1 MFYYTPELGAEF
13 IRRLYGEMD
22 ITLSQDIRQATDWL
36 ARGKF
41 AICVFC
47 SEILKA
53 KNQGL
58 AVDELPTAQWKESR
72 AISSGNMGSVALPS
86 QPPNPNAARLFVNWL
101 LSREGQTAFQR
112 AANTSTNSEESMRVD
127 ISKEMVRADIRRI
140 DGVKYLL
147 AERPEFMDMAPIYDL
162 VSKALAQAKDGK

>member
-1 MFYYTPELGAEF
+1 MFYYTPEIGAEF

-22 ITLSQDIRQATDWL
+22 VALTREIRQATDWL
-36 ARGKF
+36 ANGKF
-41 AICVFC
+41 AICFFC
-47 SEILKA
+47 SDILRA

-58 AVDELPTAQWKESR
+58 PVDELRSARWKESR
-72 AISSGNMGSVALPS
+72 AISSGNKGSLALPG

-112 AANTSTNSEESMRVD
+112 AANTSTNSEESMRID

-140 DGVKYLL
+140 DGVNYLL
-147 AERPEFMDMAPIYDL
+147 AERPEFMDMAPIYDI
-162 VSKALAQAKDGK
+162 VNRALAKGGK